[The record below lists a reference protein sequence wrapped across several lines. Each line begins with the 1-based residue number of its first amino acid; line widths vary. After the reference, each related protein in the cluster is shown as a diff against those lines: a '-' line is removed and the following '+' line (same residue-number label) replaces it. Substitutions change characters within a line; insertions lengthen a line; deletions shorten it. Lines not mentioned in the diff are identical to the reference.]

1 MPLRE
6 GPTGACGEKE
16 HATGVCAHS
25 VAALSLV
32 AALVVLVVVL
42 LIVVL
47 LLLHHRRRG
56 RLVLK
61 SLGVIA

>member
-1 MPLRE
+1 MPLRAA
-6 GPTGACGEKE
+6 GACGEKV

-32 AALVVLVVVL
+32 AALLMVVVL

-47 LLLHHRRRG
+47 LLLHQRRRG

-61 SLGVIA
+61 SLGVVA

>member
-1 MPLRE
+1 M
-6 GPTGACGEKE
+6 
-16 HATGVCAHS
+16 HATGMCAHS

-32 AALVVLVVVL
+32 AALLMVVVL

-61 SLGVIA
+61 NLGVVA